1 MEGRTPEPWQ
11 LGLGEVT
18 EPLWGVGWWERAQGK
33 GPQFT
38 QTSWR
43 VEEGLHL
50 EPQTFLLPLPP
61 LDIWSVNVSMFGA
74 RGDHFS
80 WKEKEVPTAAAA
92 GTQLSS
98 NELENSFPLILIILE
113 AS

>member
-1 MEGRTPEPWQ
+1 MAVRAGGEEPKGKNHTLLKPW
-11 LGLGEVT
+11 
-18 EPLWGVGWWERAQGK
+18 RAEEEEK
-33 GPQFT
+33 EEKE
-38 QTSWR
+38 
-43 VEEGLHL
+43 EEGLPL
-50 EPQTFLLPLPP
+50 EPGTFPLPLPP
-61 LDIWSVNVSMFGA
+61 LDIWSVNVSVFGA

>member
-1 MEGRTPEPWQ
+1 M
-11 LGLGEVT
+11 
-18 EPLWGVGWWERAQGK
+18 GVGAGGEEPKGK
-33 GPQFT
+33 DNSSLKP
-38 QTSWR
+38 SWR
-43 VEEGLHL
+43 MEKEGLPL
-50 EPQTFLLPLPP
+50 QQTFLLPLPP
-61 LDIWSVNVSMFGA
+61 LDIWSVNVSAFGA
-74 RGDHFS
+74 HGDHFS

>member
-1 MEGRTPEPWQ
+1 MA
-11 LGLGEVT
+11 
-18 EPLWGVGWWERAQGK
+18 PLA
-33 GPQFT
+33 PT
-38 QTSWR
+38 
-43 VEEGLHL
+43 
-50 EPQTFLLPLPP
+50 TFPLPLLP
-61 LDIWSVNVSMFGA
+61 LDIWSVNASVFGA

-80 WKEKEVPTAAAA
+80 WKEKEVPTAAAS